1 MNQAGRVPAFDLT
14 RQIANLKPELMSAFE
29 RVLGSGHFILGSEV
43 EALERE
49 MAAYLGAKHASGVAS
64 GTDALWLALKA
75 LGIGPGD
82 KVLTVPFTFFATASA
97 ILNTGADPVFI
108 DIEEDT
114 FNLDF
119 EDVKRFLEGQSMVHG
134 RLKVRPE
141 RIKAILAV
149 HLYGQAV
156 DMAPLRDLAQER
168 GILLIEDA
176 AQAIGAEYHGKRV
189 GTLGSV
195 GCFSFFPTKNLGGF
209 GDGGLVATNDD
220 GFAEKIRLLRAHGS
234 RQKYYHQIIG
244 TNSRLDALQA
254 AVLRVKLKRLD
265 EWIVARQAI
274 AARYDE
280 SFQTGEVVRPP
291 ARGANRNH
299 TYHQY
304 TIRVPAGRRDQ
315 LRNFLQQQAIETA
328 IYYPV
333 PVHLQSALSHLGYR
347 EGDFPKSEQACREVL
362 SLPIFPE
369 LKMEEQ
375 KRVVDSLKR
384 AMTKHSI

>member
-119 EDVKRFLEGQSMVHG
+119 EDVKRFLEGQSVVHR